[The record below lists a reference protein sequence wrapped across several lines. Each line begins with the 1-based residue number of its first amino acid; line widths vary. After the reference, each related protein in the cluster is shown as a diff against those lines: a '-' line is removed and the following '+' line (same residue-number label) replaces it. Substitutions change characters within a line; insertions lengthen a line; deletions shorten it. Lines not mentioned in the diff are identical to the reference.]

1 MLFERRDF
9 DMYAFGRLILVSAVL
24 VCGLFAEAR
33 VEKNVIYGM
42 YSGLALLMDI
52 HYPEQPNGYGV
63 IHISGSGWSA
73 PLSLDARPLKE
84 SGHVRIEGTD
94 VVAAGYT
101 LFTVNHRATPRFKY
115 PAPLEDVQRAVRFV
129 RFHASKYGISPDKIG
144 GLGGS
149 SGGHLV
155 SMLGMLDGDADSK
168 SDSEIDRLSSKIQ
181 AAVVRVPPADFSSFG
196 GSGSIG
202 LLLDARLREGMD
214 PSTTE
219 MRIAIEASPVSHAS
233 ADDPPFLLIHGD
245 ADETVP
251 FSQSEKLRDS
261 LKNVGVK
268 AELVRIKGAGHGPGM
283 PGAEEDARIGKRAAA
298 WFDRYLRG
306 I

>member
-1 MLFERRDF
+1 MH
-9 DMYAFGRLILVSAVL
+9 AFGRLVVVSAVL
-24 VCGLFAEAR
+24 VSGLFAEAR
-33 VEKNVIYGM
+33 VEKNVVYGM

-63 IHISGSGWSA
+63 VHVSGSGWSA

-94 VVAAGYT
+94 VVKAGYT
-101 LFTVNHRATPRFKY
+101 LFTVNHRAIPRFRY

-129 RFHASKYGISPDKIG
+129 RFHASKYGINADKIG
-144 GLGGS
+144 ALGGS

-155 SMLGMLDGDADSK
+155 SMLGMLDGEGDSE
-168 SDSEIDRLSSKIQ
+168 SDSEIERLSSKVQ
-181 AAVVRVPPADFSSFG
+181 AAVVRAPPADFSSFG
-196 GSGSIG
+196 GSAGIG
-202 LLLDARLREGMD
+202 MMLGARLREGMD

-219 MRIAIEASPVSHAS
+219 MRIAIEASPVTFAS

-245 ADETVP
+245 ADEIVP
-251 FSQSEKLRDS
+251 YSQSEKLRDS
-261 LKNVGVK
+261 LKKVGVK
-268 AELVRIKGAGHGPGM
+268 AELVRIKGAGHGPSM
-283 PGAEEDARIGKRAAA
+283 PGADEDARIGRRAAA

>member
-1 MLFERRDF
+1 MQ
-9 DMYAFGRLILVSAVL
+9 AFVRLVVMSAVL
-24 VCGLFAEAR
+24 VSGLSAEAR
-33 VEKNVIYGM
+33 VEKNVVYGM

-63 IHISGSGWSA
+63 VHVSGSGWSA
-73 PLSLDARPLKE
+73 PLSLDARPLKA

-94 VVAAGYT
+94 VVNAGYT
-101 LFTVNHRATPRFKY
+101 LFTVNHRAIPRFRY

-129 RFHASKYGISPDKIG
+129 RFHASKYGINADKIG
-144 GLGGS
+144 ALGGS

-155 SMLGMLDGDADSK
+155 GMLGVLDGKGDSE
-168 SDSEIDRLSSKIQ
+168 SDSEIDRVSSKAQ
-181 AAVVRVPPADFSSFG
+181 AAVVRAPPTDFSSFG
-196 GSGSIG
+196 GSAGIE
-202 LLLDARLREGMD
+202 LLLGARLREGMD
-214 PSTTE
+214 PAATE
-219 MRIAIEASPVSHAS
+219 MRIAIEASPVTYAS

-251 FSQSEKLRDS
+251 YSQSEKLRDS
-261 LKNVGVK
+261 LKKVGVK
-268 AELVRIKGAGHGPGM
+268 AELVRIKGAGHGPSM
-283 PGAEEDARIGKRAAA
+283 PGADEDARIGKRAAA